1 MLTLTPNAEQAVRKL
16 VADSPISEEE
26 GGLRIAPGQ
35 PTPEGVPLELS
46 IVGSPE
52 PDDKDAGAPDAHVY
66 LEPTAAEAL
75 DDKVLDAEVEEGRVT
90 FLVRDDEVPP
100 HPEDFATPNGHG
112 PS

>member
-35 PTPEGVPLELS
+35 PTPDGVPLELS

-52 PDDKDAGAPDAHVY
+52 PDDQDAGAPDAHVY

-75 DDKVLDAEVEEGRVT
+75 DDKVLDAEVEGNSIG
-90 FLVRDDEVPP
+90 FALLDGPGPP
-100 HPEDFATPNGHG
+100 PPSDNGTG
-112 PS
+112 PIV

>member
-16 VADSPISEEE
+16 VADSPISEEV

-35 PTPEGVPLELS
+35 PTTEGVPLELT

-52 PDDKDAGAPDAHVY
+52 PDDQDAGSADAHVY

-75 DDKVLDAEVEEGRVT
+75 DDKILDAEVEGDNIG
-90 FLVRDDEVPP
+90 FALFDAGAPP
-100 HPEDFATPNGHG
+100 PSSNGNG
-112 PS
+112 PHV